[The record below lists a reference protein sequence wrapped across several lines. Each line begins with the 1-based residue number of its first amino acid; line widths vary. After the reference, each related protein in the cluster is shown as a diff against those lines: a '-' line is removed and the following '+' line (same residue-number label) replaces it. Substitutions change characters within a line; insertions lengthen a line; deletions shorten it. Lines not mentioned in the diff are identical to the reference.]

1 MIQKAYSAT
10 NKMCELY
17 KEKFEM
23 EELGKKLGIFEIWTI
38 SKFGLFF
45 QNLGVLVNS
54 CAPYISEYQQKCQ
67 IELLRKH
74 HKQRTEERDVLQKTR
89 AANEKIIRITDGEL
103 DEAIEYGEQVSHTV
117 THTNTVILVANLMA
131 ITTRLFH
138 NVSIILNSLFSF
150 SWTTP
155 SPSLRSRQTSSMQR
169 RLKCKLNKTKKRR
182 NSVIIFIYLY
192 LHIST

>member
-23 EELGKKLGIFEIWTI
+23 EELGKKLEIFEIWTI
-38 SKFGLFF
+38 SKFGLF
-45 QNLGVLVNS
+45 S
-54 CAPYISEYQQKCQ
+54 KIWAYISEYQQKCQ

-169 RLKCKLNKTKKRR
+169 RLKCKLSKTKKRR
-182 NSVIIFIYLY
+182 NSVIIFIYSY
-192 LHIST
+192 LQIRT